1 MQLQRSLPERFMH
14 GADVMAGSAH
24 VGRLFHFQAVARRKP
39 VTRGLN
45 ADNKVINFF
54 GHIGADEPAASG
66 NGGFA
71 KLAGAVNKCAS
82 DNKAFADNFNS
93 SASVFQ
99 LIGHGSDAR
108 HSAHFLKRAAGNDN
122 QSLLQV
128 RQLIG
133 GDDAVVQYFLNAF
146 GQDVDRPDI
155 SQVGRSAKPC
165 AEVPYFFFIE
175 FGVCD
180 QAVKHGD
187 EMLHSRSLIIGI
199 AFVAV
204 SDNAIDELASIFK
217 FVVSDYAVLKNVRK
231 LPLQVV
237 EVAVAFKQIFVLFN
251 PAVQAGQFV
260 GIDYFIGRQPFAKPQ
275 QLDECLF
282 LVLAVA
288 KFNAWL
294 SVGVLFHAAYSYLVF
309 IVLALFPKSST
320 RHLTGEPAFYT
331 LQEAA

>member
-24 VGRLFHFQAVARRKP
+24 VGSLFHFQAVARSKP
-39 VTRGLN
+39 VARGLN
-45 ADNKVINFF
+45 ANNKVINFF
-54 GHIGADEPAASG
+54 GHVGADEPTASD

-82 DNKAFADNFNS
+82 NNKAFADNFNS
-93 SASVFQ
+93 IASVFQ
-99 LIGHGSDAR
+99 LIGHGSKAR

-133 GDDAVVQYFLNAF
+133 CDDAVVQYFLNAF
-146 GQDVDRPDI
+146 AQDVDRPDI
-155 SQVGRSAKPC
+155 SQVDRSAKPC
-165 AEVPYFFFIE
+165 TEVPNFFFIDL
-175 FGVCD
+175 GVCE
-180 QAVKHGD
+180 QAMKHRD
-187 EMLHSRSLIIGI
+187 EVLYGRGLIVGV
-199 AFVAV
+199 AFVSV
-204 SDNAIDELASIFK
+204 SDDAVNELASVFK
-217 FVVSDYAVLKNVRK
+217 FVVGDDAVLKNVRE

-237 EVAVAFKQIFVLFN
+237 EVAVALEQVFVLFN

-260 GIDYFIGRQPFAKPQ
+260 GIDYCIGRQSFAKPQ

-282 LVLAVA
+282 LVLAAA
-288 KFNAWL
+288 KFNGGL
-294 SVGVLFHAAYSYLVF
+294 SVGVRFHAAYSYLVF

-331 LQEAA
+331 LQEAV

>member
-24 VGRLFHFQAVARRKP
+24 VGSLFHFQAVARSKP
-39 VTRGLN
+39 VARGLN
-45 ADNKVINFF
+45 ANNKVINFF
-54 GHIGADEPAASG
+54 GHVGADEPTASD

-71 KLAGAVNKCAS
+71 KLAGAVNKYAS
-82 DNKAFADNFNS
+82 NNKAFADNFNS
-93 SASVFQ
+93 IASVFQ
-99 LIGHGSDAR
+99 LIGHGSKAR

-128 RQLIG
+128 RQLIS

-187 EMLHSRSLIIGI
+187 EVLYSRGLIVGVAFGAIGDD
-199 AFVAV
+199 AV
-204 SDNAIDELASIFK
+204 NELASIFK
-217 FVVSDYAVLKNVRK
+217 FVVSDYAVPKNIRE
-231 LPLQVV
+231 LPLQIV
-237 EVAVAFKQIFVLFN
+237 EVDVALQQVVVLFN

-260 GIDYFIGRQPFAKPQ
+260 GSDHFVCRQSFAKSQ

-282 LVLAVA
+282 LVLAAA
-288 KFNAWL
+288 KFNGGL

-309 IVLALFPKSST
+309 IVLAVFSKSST
-320 RHLTGEPAFYT
+320 RHLTGEPDFYT
-331 LQEAA
+331 LQEAV